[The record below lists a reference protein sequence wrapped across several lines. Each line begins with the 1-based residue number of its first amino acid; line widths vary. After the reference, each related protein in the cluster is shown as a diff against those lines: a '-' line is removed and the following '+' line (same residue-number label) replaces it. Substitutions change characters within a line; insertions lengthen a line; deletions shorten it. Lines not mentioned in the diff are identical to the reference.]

1 MDGERITVGVHLE
14 EVVDV
19 LVGGVLVSAVDLEA
33 RFFISG
39 SHHVGQD
46 RFEFGRFAFGSGQF
60 CDERDLGHVKK
71 LARAASAARSGSLD
85 LAVARR
91 IRLFSAQA
99 GVFPRSFGLRTLN
112 APLPRTG
119 GVPVVCPEFNAVSQ
133 RQEVSTVKPRC
144 DLSGSE
150 QPVRLVFILGEGCNN
165 VPSISS

>member
-60 CDERDLGHVKK
+60 CDERDLGHVEK

-99 GVFPRSFGLRTLN
+99 GVFPRTVGRKQHGTVSE
-112 APLPRTG
+112 APLPVQLVQKDRKNSNDERALASAT
-119 GVPVVCPEFNAVSQ
+119 AL
-133 RQEVSTVKPRC
+133 RQ
-144 DLSGSE
+144 
-150 QPVRLVFILGEGCNN
+150 
-165 VPSISS
+165 